1 MQLSES
7 KGKCKSILFTLNRKD
22 RAPIVRLND
31 EVVLESV
38 KVSVVSNNSA
48 VLLTVVLAHHNSL
61 SGTCI
66 WPTSPKCFDY
76 AAPVWFSL
84 MSKTNL
90 NKLQCLQN
98 KALRKALG
106 VPLSTRV
113 QDLHLEAKID
123 PLLYDGKQPRPI
135 KQRNIVDTLLMIHY
149 RWPGEFDTAPSTS
162 NNQLPSTQRTDENL
176 LSTSP

>member
-1 MQLSES
+1 MSTFDRIDSYASTHNMQLSES
-7 KGKCKSILFTLNRKD
+7 KGKCKSIILFTLNRKD

-66 WPTSPKCFDY
+66 WPTSQKCFDY

-123 PLLYDGKQPRPI
+123 PLIVRWEAPRPI
-135 KQRNIVDTLLMIHY
+135 KQRNMTLY
-149 RWPGEFDTAPSTS
+149 S
-162 NNQLPSTQRTDENL
+162 L
-176 LSTSP
+176 LL